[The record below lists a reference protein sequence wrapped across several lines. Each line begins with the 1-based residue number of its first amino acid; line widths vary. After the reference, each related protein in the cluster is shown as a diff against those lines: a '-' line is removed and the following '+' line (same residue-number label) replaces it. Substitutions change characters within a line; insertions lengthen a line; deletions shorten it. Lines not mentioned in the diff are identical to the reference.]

1 MAHLGT
7 WKRLIKRFSVPLLA
21 LAACVSAASACL
33 VCSSGG
39 ALAVN
44 ATAPTVNRN
53 CIGITFVDENQNWS
67 GQDNDPYIYI
77 YAANTVTWATGSPF
91 SSLSDITG
99 FAKVSYD
106 SSVSA
111 LKVESTWYGFKP
123 ERTNH
128 RMYTLQIPW
137 VIASCQYRWKRPVAA
152 NNYTELQSVAA
163 GNTYVD
169 YLNGWNGDVGNLT
182 HETNPEADNH
192 SSSTWSG
199 SGTTVTEYAVID
211 GVYDGEKIL
220 TTTDVIQNSVYTV
233 SENSN
238 IGTTMDYGGV
248 TYKLTGYYTNS
259 ALTSG
264 TVTSVNV
271 GANETLDLYAALETP
286 PVYFLNGD
294 TSGWGTMANYPKMT
308 TNDGGL
314 TYTYQWTIEDLASS
328 DNTFKICNAIPS
340 TASWC
345 EDAATGSNDGIYRGE
360 DGNFHASS
368 MGVYKI
374 VYTVSTSKFMAY
386 KKTGTLTLCY
396 AVGGVLNVIDPETY
410 NNYSP
415 SHNDLPSTIDLSDV
429 GYNDTDYVFQGFYRD
444 FDPVFGGVTSCDTS
458 EAFDDG
464 ATVYAVIEVR
474 ADEYSAGI
482 YLVDADTTWSDGLP
496 TSGKMYYKSGSG
508 KTNTGEDG
516 SDIDHPYSYYLTVDF
531 EAGDEFYFVDAE
543 HFSGQSRII
552 VQLLSDRSSRIGD
565 KFEIADLAE
574 SVSIGGY
581 PQSKAY
587 RCLVAGRYTVY
598 YGTYTTGNPRD
609 TRYKGFD
616 KFDAVTPSYIYF
628 VKHTATWSNVYCYM
642 YNSGSK
648 SPAGGCVDWPGV
660 RIGDL
665 THPMKVTVT
674 TLTKAKSNQP
684 GTRVNDIYRIEY
696 YPAIGSPNRVIFNN
710 GKSDGTEAIGADKTD
725 NMQLVAGSA
734 YLFKAGSTGG
744 TKVDYLGSTYAWLYD
759 FEYAL
764 GDVTI
769 GGDTFNNSVCSI
781 VGNPTL
787 AASFYNRYAALA
799 NDAKGY
805 VDSATLNTYD
815 PEDPSPESTSA
826 VSFST
831 IVAYLA
837 EVVASGSGSHYAGP
851 HSSDGPLTL
860 TLWIVLGAGLT
871 GMGAISAAYFISKK
885 KKKYIA

>member
-7 WKRLIKRFSVPLLA
+7 WKRLIKRFAVPFLA
-21 LAACVSAASACL
+21 LVTCVSAVSACL

-44 ATAPTVNRN
+44 ATAPTVNKD
-53 CIGITFVDENQNWS
+53 CIGITFVDEVRNWS
-67 GQDNDPYIYI
+67 DDDNPPYIFI
-77 YAANTVTWATGSPF
+77 YSVSSWASDSPY
-91 SSLSDITG
+91 STLSGAGAFDGI
-99 FAKVSYD
+99 SYD
-106 SSVSA
+106 SSANA
-111 LKVESTWYGFKP
+111 LRINATWYGYKSG
-123 ERTNH
+123 EGTDRI
-128 RMYTLQIPW
+128 YTLQIPW
-137 VIASCQYRWKRPVAA
+137 FIQNCGYRWKRPQYAG
-152 NNYTELQSVAA
+152 NYTDEKTASA

-169 YLNGWNGDVGNLT
+169 YLTKWNGVIGELT
-182 HETNPEADNH
+182 HETNPVADNH

-199 SGTTVTEYAVID
+199 SGTTVTEYAVIE
-211 GVYDGEKIL
+211 GVYDGEKVL
-220 TTTDVIQNSVYTV
+220 TTADVIQNSVYTV

-259 ALTSG
+259 TLTSG

-271 GANETLDLYAALETP
+271 GSNETLSLYAAFETP
-286 PVYFLNGD
+286 PVYFLNGNP
-294 TSGWGTMANYPKMT
+294 SGWGTITNYPKMT
-308 TNDGGL
+308 TDDGGL
-314 TYTYQWTIEDLASS
+314 TYTYLWTVDST
-328 DNTFKICNAIPS
+328 DNQDNAFKICNAIPS
-340 TASWC
+340 PSSWC
-345 EDAATGSNDGIYRGE
+345 QDAATGSTDRIVKG
-360 DGNFHASS
+360 DDTNFYALDT
-368 MGVYKI
+368 GVYKV
-374 VYTVSTSKFMAY
+374 VYAVSTNKFMAY
-386 KKTGTLTLCY
+386 KKTGTLTLRY

-415 SHNDLPSTIDLSDV
+415 SHNDLPSTVDLADV
-429 GYNDTDYVFQGFYRD
+429 GYNDTDYVFQGFYRG
-444 FDPVFGGVTSCDTS
+444 FDPVFGGVTPCATS

-474 ADEYSAGI
+474 ADVYSAGV

-516 SDIDHPYSYYLTVDF
+516 SDIDHPYSYYLTMDF
-531 EAGDEFYFVDAE
+531 ETGEEFYFVDAE

-552 VQLLSDRSSRIGD
+552 VQLLSDRPSRIGD

-581 PQSKAY
+581 SQSKAY

-598 YGTYTTGNPRD
+598 YGTYTTGNPRN

-660 RIGDL
+660 RVGDN
-665 THPMKVTVT
+665 THAMKVTVT
-674 TLTKAKSNQP
+674 SLVKAKSYDSE
-684 GTRVNDIYRIEY
+684 RMNDIYRIEY
-696 YPAIGSPNRVIFNN
+696 YPAIGAPNRVIFNN
-710 GKSDGTEAIGADKTD
+710 GKSDGTEAIGTDKTD
-725 NMQLVAGSA
+725 NMQLVSGSS
-734 YLFKAGSTGG
+734 YYFKAGKTGG
-744 TKVDYLGSTYAWLYD
+744 EKIDFLGITYAWLYD
-759 FEYAL
+759 FEAAL
-764 GDVTI
+764 GDATI
-769 GGDTFNNSVCSI
+769 GNDDFADSVCAI
-781 VGNPTL
+781 VNNPTL
-787 AASFYNRYAALA
+787 ASSFYTRYTAMA
-799 NDAKGY
+799 NNARGY
-805 VDSATLNTYD
+805 VNSATLNTYD

-837 EVVASGSGSHYAGP
+837 EVVASGSGLRYAGP
-851 HSSDGPLTL
+851 GNDASPLTL

-871 GMGAISAAYFISKK
+871 GMGAISAAYVISKK
-885 KKKYIA
+885 KKKYVA